1 MLKVSLRFIMII
13 TALGLNTTRFTCQQQ
28 QQSEQR
34 QWRDI
39 RLSSPPYTDKYPTY
53 KTHGAW
59 LHGTGFLRG
68 M

>member
-1 MLKVSLRFIMII
+1 MII
-13 TALGLNTTRFTCQQQ
+13 TALGLNTTRFTCQEQ

-53 KTHGAW
+53 KTHGAG
-59 LHGTGFLRG
+59 LHGT
-68 M
+68 